1 MCSSDLITTS
11 GPRTL
16 RIFADLAIA
25 RAQVIRRA
33 PLSEPVLP
41 EAVQRGIDELWGEPT
56 TPAMH
61 VAKILDAVAREGDAA
76 VARFSQRFDGSV
88 YERVEVSQ
96 DEIAEAFEIVSRE
109 DRDAIEF
116 AVSRVRRYH
125 ETQMEHAPTSFTAR
139 GTGMLVRPDRKSTR
153 LNSSH

>member
-1 MCSSDLITTS
+1 MTTETDTTEDAAPQEPTPVAAAVAPAITTS

-61 VAKILDAVAREGDAA
+61 VAKILDAVARIINAR
-76 VARFSQRFDGSV
+76 VADG
-88 YERVEVSQ
+88 R
-96 DEIAEAFEIVSRE
+96 
-109 DRDAIEF
+109 
-116 AVSRVRRYH
+116 
-125 ETQMEHAPTSFTAR
+125 
-139 GTGMLVRPDRKSTR
+139 
-153 LNSSH
+153 